1 MLNRSVTYLC
11 THSRKVMIKKVSV
24 GISCLLLTFLP
35 FSRAFAQM
43 SWPSPEA
50 EQLYNQARQYLSNGN
65 LRQAIPLY
73 QQAIAIA
80 PDQVIL
86 YRDLSNAWYLSGNY
100 EQADK
105 TIEPVIESGKAD
117 EQCYQIAAASKNAQ
131 KEDKKVKKILAAGLS
146 KYPHS
151 GLLYHEWGKFYDDQ
165 NDEESAL
172 KKWLDGISADP
183 LYRIN
188 YYDAARTYFLTKKPV
203 WALLYGEIFINM
215 EPNTPR
221 SYETRKLL
229 MSAYKK
235 IFMTATEEVQAFGKS
250 NANKPATSFEEA
262 VLQTL
267 MKLAPVVSDGVNAE
281 NLIMLRTRFIMD
293 WQANYGQKYPFS
305 LFAYQDDLLRYGYFD
320 AYNQWLFGKVEN
332 AQQHEG
338 WLKFH
343 PQAIS
348 SLEKWQAAHPL
359 RPSVSDGYN
368 EGKLKGLLPQ
378 NPYKR

>member
-1 MLNRSVTYLC
+1 MRKLIITGRYL
-11 THSRKVMIKKVSV
+11 
-24 GISCLLLTFLP
+24 LLLTILW
-35 FSRAFAQM
+35 SAKANAQ
-43 SWPSPEA
+43 SAWPSPEA

-80 PDQVIL
+80 PDQMIL
-86 YRDLSNAWYLSGNY
+86 YRDLANAWYLSGNY

-105 TIEPVIESGKAD
+105 TIEPVLESGRAD

-131 KEDKKVKKILAAGLS
+131 KEDKKVKKILSKGIE

-165 NDEESAL
+165 NLEEEAL
-172 KKWLDGISADP
+172 QKWLAGIAADP
-183 LYRIN
+183 AYRIN
-188 YYDAARTYFLTKKPV
+188 YYEAARTYILTKKPV

-221 SYETRKLL
+221 SYETRKLV
-229 MSAYKK
+229 MAAYKK
-235 IFMTATEEVQAFGKS
+235 IFTSAATEVQAFGK
-250 NANKPATSFEEA
+250 NAKKETADDFEAA

-281 NLIMLRTRFIMD
+281 NLIMLRTRFLMD
-293 WQANYGQKYPFS
+293 WQHTCALKYPFT
-305 LFAYQDDLLRYGYFD
+305 LFSYQDDLLRYGYFD
-320 AYNQWLFGKVEN
+320 AYNEWLFGKVEN
-332 AQQHEG
+332 IQQHEG

-343 PQAIS
+343 PQAIP
-348 SLEKWQAAHPL
+348 SLEKWQGAHPL
-359 RPSVSDGYN
+359 RPAFSDSYN
-368 EGKLKGLLPQ
+368 DAKLKGLLPQ